1 MSASSVATPATLQ
14 PEIVRGASRG
24 FTVFLIGGAIQPLVS
39 LVAAPVGYVW
49 VPLVALAAFA
59 LSAWTVTSVAGATL
73 AHAVTSALGGYLL
86 VVPVVVLM
94 TGTLT
99 LSQVA
104 STSVAALLVS
114 GLVCLVRRTG
124 AAR

>member
-1 MSASSVATPATLQ
+1 MSASSVGTAVPLQ

-39 LVAAPVGYVW
+39 LVAPPVGYVW

-59 LSAWTVTSVAGATL
+59 VSAWTVTSASGATL

-99 LSQVA
+99 LSQVV
-104 STSVAALLVS
+104 STSAAALLVA

-124 AAR
+124 GTR